1 VGRNVKILMP
11 PQIAKHHN
19 KYIREYLKTSRSK
32 FIGKPRIVPVLLRN
46 GTQEQM
52 QLCVGE
58 YFTRN
63 TRRFFATL
71 CAEVSLLPGD
81 MLPSPGS
88 STPNSDASSSTI
100 YPSGKTEDD
109 VTGSEWSDEDDEE
122 LEFSLAI
129 ETTTAVSSTTTS
141 STSTTT
147 SSWVSSTS
155 SSASSSSTTTT
166 SELSSSPSSKPT
178 SASIP
183 SIPASSHHVSSWS
196 SAVAPSSPATS
207 SRWNSRSNSTLV
219 LPSGSSAAGTPRS
232 MNSDSTEPKDNNT
245 ASSSG
250 WQARR
255 PARSDSVGFLTRK
268 SVPVLQPPSS

>member
-1 VGRNVKILMP
+1 MGRNVKILMP

-129 ETTTAVSSTTTS
+129 ETSTAVSSTTS

-147 SSWVSSTS
+147 SSWVSSAS
-155 SSASSSSTTTT
+155 SSSSTTTS
-166 SELSSSPSSKPT
+166 SELSSSSSSKST

-183 SIPASSHHVSSWS
+183 SIPAHHMSSWS

-207 SRWNSRSNSTLV
+207 SRWNSRSYSTLV

-232 MNSDSTEPKDNNT
+232 MNSDSTEPKDNST